1 MTTRRSRPALALAL
15 TLLLL
20 VEPLAASTKPQL
32 KSVSTASQQYCDA
45 QASSWYLSLR
55 GGASPPCPRVPIKE
69 WHPVLL
75 AFLGTSFGWLMTAL
89 GSASVIVH
97 RLDLPEATY
106 RKVLDFMLGV
116 SGGVMMAASYWS
128 LLAPAL
134 EFAELQGWGDF
145 SYAPV
150 ALGFL
155 SGGAILQG
163 TDWWLTKVQGSLEE
177 LDLYRDVAAG
187 PKVIHY
193 DEPLK
198 KGKSKRST
206 SPAKPRSSSS
216 SPSSKAVSSSS
227 SKEGP
232 GRVTKLRRL
241 LMLIIAITIHN
252 FPEGM
257 AVGVAFGAIG
267 SAPGATFGSAASLAL
282 GIGIQ
287 NFPVR
292 AEMQQQHTS
301 QSMHTRAQKSRF
313 NSLLMLAS
321 LLACRRRASPSPCR
335 SCARAS
341 PLSNPSG
348 TAN

>member
-1 MTTRRSRPALALAL
+1 MTTRRSRPAATLAL

-55 GGASPPCPRVPIKE
+55 GGGSPPCPRVPIKE

-292 AEMQQQHTS
+292 AEMQHT
-301 QSMHTRAQKSRF
+301 HTR
-313 NSLLMLAS
+313 
-321 LLACRRRASPSPCR
+321 
-335 SCARAS
+335 
-341 PLSNPSG
+341 
-348 TAN
+348 TATSTHF